1 MRRDAC
7 NLIHIVSFDV
17 NSLSTLEAPDMYLY
31 LALLTGQSLRNEI
44 EIELLLCL

>member
-17 NSLSTLEAPDMYLY
+17 NSLLTLEAPRYARVFSLVDWTI
-31 LALLTGQSLRNEI
+31 LAK
-44 EIELLLCL
+44 